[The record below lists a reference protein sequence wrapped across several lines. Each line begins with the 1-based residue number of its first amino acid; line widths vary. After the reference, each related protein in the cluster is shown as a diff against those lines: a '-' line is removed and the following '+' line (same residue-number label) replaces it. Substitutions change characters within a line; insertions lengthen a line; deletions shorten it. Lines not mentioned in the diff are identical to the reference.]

1 MTDPTQVA
9 FCDLRAAHAARAEAT
24 EAALLRVAR
33 SGRYVL
39 GAELE
44 SFEHEFAGSCGVA
57 HAVGVGSGTDALAL
71 ILRAAQIGAGDE
83 VVVPAYTAAA
93 TWMAVA
99 SVGATPVGA
108 DSEGAAGLVDPG
120 AVETAITARTA
131 AIVGVH
137 LFGRLA
143 PMGALHAIAERR
155 GLLLI
160 EDAAHAAG
168 VDEGAGR
175 AGSLADA
182 AAFSF
187 YPTKTLG
194 ALGDGGGVCTDD
206 PALAESVR
214 RLRSYGWSEW
224 QGEAPTPGVNSRL
237 DELQAAIL
245 RDRLGQ
251 LPRAHARLRSIA
263 LSYRERLRVQPA
275 LGLPEPPAA
284 GEPPWHQFVVTFAER
299 EALRAEL
306 ERRGVGSAVHYD
318 PLPPRLQAF
327 AAADDSQVAPVAQRF
342 PVAQRLAAQAISL
355 PFDAWL
361 TDAQLDTV
369 SGALAAALDSAARRS
384 SALSR
389 M

>member
-1 MTDPTQVA
+1 MTSPAQVA
-9 FCDLRAAHAARAEAT
+9 FCDLRAAHAARAEVT
-24 EAALLRVAR
+24 EAALVRVAR

-39 GAELE
+39 GSELE
-44 SFEHEFAGSCGVA
+44 AFEQDFARACGVA

-108 DSEGAAGLVDPG
+108 DSEGAGGLVDPR
-120 AVETAITARTA
+120 AVEAAVSPRTA

-143 PMGALHAIAERR
+143 PMRALRTIAERR

-175 AGSLADA
+175 AGSLAGA

-206 PALAESVR
+206 AALAESVR
-214 RLRSYGWSEW
+214 RLRSYGWSQW
-224 QGEAPTPGVNSRL
+224 QGQAPQPGINSRL

-245 RDRLGQ
+245 RDRLAQ
-251 LPRAHARLRSIA
+251 LPRTHGRLRSIA
-263 LSYRERLRVQPA
+263 LSYRERLRGQPA
-275 LGLPEPPAA
+275 LGLPEPASA
-284 GEPPWHQFVVTFAER
+284 GEPPWHQFVVTSADR
-299 EALRAEL
+299 DALRVDL
-306 ERRGVGSAVHYD
+306 ERRGVGTAVHYD
-318 PLPPRLQAF
+318 PIPPRLQAF
-327 AAADDSQVAPVAQRF
+327 AGVDDF

-361 TDAQLDTV
+361 TDAQLDRV
-369 SGALAAALDSAARRS
+369 SGALVAALDSADARS

-389 M
+389 T

>member
-1 MTDPTQVA
+1 MTDAERVA

-39 GAELE
+39 GPELE
-44 SFEHEFAGSCGVA
+44 AFEQQFARCCGVA
-57 HAVGVGSGTDALAL
+57 HAVGVASGTDALAL
-71 ILRAAQIGAGDE
+71 ILRAAQIGPGDE

-108 DSEGAAGLVDPG
+108 DSEDVSGLVDAR
-120 AVETAITARTA
+120 AVETAVSARTA

-143 PMGALHAIAERR
+143 PIAALRSIAVRR

-160 EDAAHAAG
+160 EDAAHATG
-168 VDEGAGR
+168 VDEGAGP
-175 AGSLADA
+175 AGSLAGA

-194 ALGDGGGVCTDD
+194 ALGDGGAVCTDD
-206 PALAESVR
+206 AALAESVR

-224 QGEAPTPGVNSRL
+224 QGQAPTPGVNSRL
-237 DELQAAIL
+237 DDLQAAIL
-245 RDRLGQ
+245 RRRLTD
-251 LPRAHARLRSIA
+251 LPQTHARLRSMA
-263 LSYRERLRVQPA
+263 RAYRERLGAHPV
-275 LGLPEPPAA
+275 LGLPPRAA
-284 GEPPWHQFVVTFAER
+284 TGESPWHQFVVRFADR
-299 EALRAEL
+299 DSLRAQL
-306 ERRGVGSAVHYD
+306 DRRGIGTAVHYD
-318 PLPPRLQAF
+318 PIPPRLQAF
-327 AAADDSQVAPVAQRF
+327 AGVGGFRVAE
-342 PVAQRLAAQAISL
+342 RLAAEAVSL

-361 TDAQLDTV
+361 TDAQLELV
-369 SGALAAALDSAARRS
+369 SEALVAALDSAARRS